1 MANFCQERCAAR
13 RSYGGRVPD
22 RRRPDRTAPAPAR
35 DTQERS
41 LRRRESLL
49 AAGVALLG
57 ERGWHG
63 ITSRGVA
70 ERAGTHAGLV
80 HYHFGGLP
88 TLKREV
94 AAAAVAAAFE
104 PALASVTG
112 HEDWRAGLAEVV
124 REIGEVP
131 PAQARASAEL
141 IAAAMHDEQVAEVL
155 RAALADAR
163 DRLVPW
169 LAGAGAAEP
178 EGLAT
183 LVVAALDGLLLH
195 RLVDPGLPLHPAA
208 SAVEALPRR
217 A

>member
-1 MANFCQERCAAR
+1 M
-13 RSYGGRVPD
+13 PD
-22 RRRPDRTAPAPAR
+22 RRRSAETTPARAR

-41 LRRRESLL
+41 LRRRGDLL

-63 ITSRGVA
+63 VTSRAVA

-88 TLKREV
+88 SLKREV

-104 PALASVTG
+104 PVLTSLTR
-112 HEDWRAGLAEVV
+112 HDDWHAGLAAVV
-124 REIGEVP
+124 GEVGELP
-131 PAQARASAEL
+131 PAQARVSAEL
-141 IAAAMHDEQVAEVL
+141 IAAAMHDEQVADVL

-163 DRLVPW
+163 GRLVPW
-169 LAGAGAAEP
+169 LTRAGAAEP
-178 EGLAT
+178 AGLAVV
-183 LVVAALDGLLLH
+183 VVAALDGLLLH
-195 RLVDPGLPLHPAA
+195 RLVDPGLPLQPAA
-208 SAVEALPRR
+208 SAVAALPRG

>member
-1 MANFCQERCAAR
+1 MANYCQARTAGR
-13 RSYGGRVPD
+13 RSYGERVPD
-22 RRRPDRTAPAPAR
+22 RRRSGDTDPGPAR

-41 LRRRESLL
+41 LRRRETLL

-63 ITSRGVA
+63 VTSRGVA

-88 TLKREV
+88 ALKREV

-104 PALASVTG
+104 PVLASLTA
-112 HEDWRAGLAEVV
+112 HDDWPAGLAAVV

-131 PAQARASAEL
+131 PAQARVSAEL
-141 IAAAMHDEQVAEVL
+141 ISAAMHDEQVADVL

-163 DRLVPW
+163 SRLGPW
-169 LAGAGAAEP
+169 LARAGVADP
-178 EGLAT
+178 DGLAT

-217 A
+217 G